1 MNSKRNYKLNLY
13 IINIKLIYKWVLLQ
27 RKKKSTNGQNRGFYR
42 INLKQISR
50 SWISSWKFSKNIF
63 YKSTLSSKWSNLSI
77 SSYLV
82 VDFIMILVG
91 SKQGILLKYSRT
103 DFFN

>member
-42 INLKQISR
+42 INLKQILEVEFHHENFQR
-50 SWISSWKFSKNIF
+50 ISS
-63 YKSTLSSKWSNLSI
+63 I
-77 SSYLV
+77 S
-82 VDFIMILVG
+82 
-91 SKQGILLKYSRT
+91 LLYHPS
-103 DFFN
+103 DPIYQLALI